1 MTFHYA
7 AYGLTIASAIELPEL
22 GPQWEAASRFD
33 VNIILGEV
41 SRIDTEG
48 GGGRGGSYWID
59 PQHFWLHVDTVAY
72 FLVSEG
78 HTITI
83 MADADADPSTVR
95 AYLLGSV
102 CGAMLVQRGFLILH
116 GNAIRIGDA
125 CLVCVGDS
133 GAGKST
139 LAAAFLQRGYPVL
152 ADDVV
157 AVDNRGCAIPGFP
170 RIKLWQDA
178 ADQLGYSTEGQVPVV
193 PGMAKFNLLIQAFD
207 PDERLPI
214 RWIYRLGS
222 ADTDDVRVEE
232 IGGMARFRLLRDN
245 TYRHEYLEGHSMFA
259 DHLAQCGQLAN
270 QARMASV
277 QRPADGFAIDLLIDS
292 LLADVAS
299 YGRKAA

>member
-1 MTFHYA
+1 MTHTYA
-7 AYGLTIASAIELPEL
+7 GYGLTIASSIELPEL
-22 GPQWEAASRFD
+22 GREIGAAGAPDLTIRF
-33 VNIILGEV
+33 GE
-41 SRIDTEG
+41 IPNHLDQG
-48 GGGRGGSYWID
+48 GEYARWID
-59 PQHFWLHVDTVAY
+59 PQHFWLHIYDVAQ

-78 HTITI
+78 REITV
-83 MADADADPSTVR
+83 MPLPGADPSAVR
-95 AYLLGSV
+95 AFLLGSV

-139 LAAAFLQRGYPVL
+139 LAAAFQKRGFSVL

-157 AVDNRGCAIPGFP
+157 AVDDRGCAIPGFP

-193 PGMAKFNLLIQAFD
+193 PGMAKFNLPIHAFD

-222 ADTDDVRVEE
+222 ADTDEVLVEE
-232 IGGMARFRLLRDN
+232 IGGMGRFRLLRDN

-259 DHLAQCGQLAN
+259 GHLAQCGQLAS

-277 QRPADGFAIDLLIDS
+277 ERPAEGFAIDLLIDR

-299 YGRKAA
+299 DGRKAA